1 MIGARMCRLFGFRSV
16 IPSKVHRSLVGV
28 ENALCNQSL
37 RHPDG
42 WGVAYYVDGAPHV
55 VKSADTAIDDHL
67 FHRVSGIVSSE
78 TVLAHIRKATVGGQ
92 SILNSHP
99 FQHGRWVFAHNG
111 DVPAFDGVRAALV
124 AEIDPRLARF
134 ILGETDSEVIFFLFL
149 TKLAAHGALASS
161 PPVDV
166 ITGAL
171 AATVAHVRALCDG
184 RAGLERALLTLMVTN
199 GESLVATRGGRPL
212 FWSSYKSRCADRASC
227 ASFAPECE
235 AMSRTGLVNHFI
247 VSSEPLGGENVWIE
261 VPEGQVVGVDA
272 GMRMI
277 NRPLTSAPLAVL
289 A

>member
-1 MIGARMCRLFGFRSV
+1 MCRLFGFRSI

-55 VKSADTAIDDHL
+55 VKSADSAFDDHL

-92 SILNSHP
+92 TILNSHP

-111 DVPAFDGVRAALV
+111 DVPAFEGVRAPLLAEV
-124 AEIDPRLARF
+124 APRLARF

-149 TKLAAHGALASS
+149 TKLAEHGALASTL
-161 PPVDV
+161 PIDAVA
-166 ITGAL
+166 GAL
-171 AATVAHVRALCDG
+171 AATVARVRTLCDG
-184 RAGLERALLTLMVTN
+184 RPGVDRALLTLMVTN
-199 GESLVATRGGRPL
+199 GETLVATRGGRPL
-212 FWSSYKSRCADRASC
+212 FWSSYKSRCADRSSC
-227 ASFAPECE
+227 PSFAPECE
-235 AMSRTGLVNHFI
+235 AMSRTGLVNHFV

-261 VPEGQVVGVDA
+261 LPEGQVVGVDV

-277 NRPLTSAPLAVL
+277 NRPLVAPPLPVL